1 MREEGRARRRLMSS
15 RRRRVNALSL
25 SLLYLSAAHS
35 AAVADVQ
42 PAPGITPATTRTAGE
57 GGVGDAAPAG
67 APRFLRDGMLL
78 SHRRRTTLARSR
90 LRRRLDP
97 VVSAQVWADTRWRG
111 SVRGAAS
118 HRVWEERH
126 RVFWR
131 DGKRKKTKDC
141 VAARGRGLCTIHPIH
156 PHLSLSHPP
165 SPIKKEGRRRTRPH
179 AIHPTHTSPTS
190 TVKRT

>member
-1 MREEGRARRRLMSS
+1 MDEGRGEGAATVDERETATRQC
-15 RRRRVNALSL
+15 ALSL

-97 VVSAQVWADTRWRG
+97 VVSAQVWGDTRWRG

-131 DGKRKKTKDC
+131 DGKERKRKTASRR
-141 VAARGRGLCTIHPIH
+141 AAADFA
-156 PHLSLSHPP
+156 P
-165 SPIKKEGRRRTRPH
+165 SIPSI
-179 AIHPTHTSPTS
+179 HTSPSPTPHHTS
-190 TVKRT
+190 KKKAAGAPGHTPHTPHTPPRLRR